1 MLIPDKVKV
10 GSITYQVKQEHIDKT
25 DDGLYQFGV
34 TDYLNA
40 VITINSD
47 YPQERK
53 EQTFFHEL
61 MHAVFFESSNSD
73 QAADERLVDST
84 GLMLYQVFKEN
95 ELANLKKS

>member
-40 VITINSD
+40 VIT
-47 YPQERK
+47 
-53 EQTFFHEL
+53 
-61 MHAVFFESSNSD
+61 
-73 QAADERLVDST
+73 
-84 GLMLYQVFKEN
+84 
-95 ELANLKKS
+95 

>member
-1 MLIPDKVKV
+1 MLIPNKVKV

-25 DDGLYQFGV
+25 DDGLYEFGV

-40 VITINSD
+40 IITINSD
-47 YPQERK
+47 YAQERR

-61 MHAVFFESSNSD
+61 MHAVFFESSNSE

-95 ELANLKKS
+95 DVTNLKNN